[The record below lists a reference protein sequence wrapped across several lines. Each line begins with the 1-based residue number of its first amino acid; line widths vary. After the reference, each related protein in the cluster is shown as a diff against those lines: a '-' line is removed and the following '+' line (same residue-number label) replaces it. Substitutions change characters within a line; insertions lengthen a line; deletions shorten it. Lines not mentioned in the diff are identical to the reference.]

1 MTIKSQTLICFFA
14 VLLTSLPSTE
24 LRSQDTDFLKKTIT
38 QMRVYLQQVV
48 SASSNSSM
56 VKELELDEDQGKVL
70 RRISDEHNKQVYS
83 LIMKARIAVTELRE
97 NEKIDQANKKN
108 MIRKIMAE
116 RDTEIS
122 SLYVK
127 THKQLKEVLL
137 PHQLNRIRQLAL
149 QSEMRTQYK
158 GEGFVVILGLADRL
172 GLSANEKQK
181 LKEAV
186 DKAQKEYQSE
196 LTKIQNKFNK
206 RVVDS
211 LPSEAKKKLE
221 KLIGDFHYF
230 KR

>member
-1 MTIKSQTLICFFA
+1 
-14 VLLTSLPSTE
+14 
-24 LRSQDTDFLKKTIT
+24 
-38 QMRVYLQQVV
+38 
-48 SASSNSSM
+48 
-56 VKELELDEDQGKVL
+56 
-70 RRISDEHNKQVYS
+70 
-83 LIMKARIAVTELRE
+83 MKARIAVTELRE